1 MVINMIYMININTEI
16 FLRSVQDL
24 NKLKLLV
31 EVNNWDR
38 PNFSAIARE
47 LGVDRRTVKKY
58 YEDVYKR
65 QGIGSALI
73 NISIE
78 WAKHKNSHGLM
89 LETQDNNLI
98 ACKFYHNCGFK
109 IGSVDTC
116 LLYTSR
122 CV

>member
-16 FLRSVQDL
+16 FLRSVKDL

-58 YEDVYKR
+58 YDGDIKKVRKSKKSKIDDFYDISFRVCFQQKR
-65 QGIGSALI
+65 TKYFII
-73 NISIE
+73 NLISIDI
-78 WAKHKNSHGLM
+78 W
-89 LETQDNNLI
+89 LEKKD
-98 ACKFYHNCGFK
+98 
-109 IGSVDTC
+109 
-116 LLYTSR
+116 
-122 CV
+122 

>member
-16 FLRSVQDL
+16 FLRSVKDL

-58 YEDVYKR
+58 YDGDSNY
-65 QGIGSALI
+65 SAITL
-73 NISIE
+73 
-78 WAKHKNSHGLM
+78 HH
-89 LETQDNNLI
+89 
-98 ACKFYHNCGFK
+98 
-109 IGSVDTC
+109 
-116 LLYTSR
+116 
-122 CV
+122 